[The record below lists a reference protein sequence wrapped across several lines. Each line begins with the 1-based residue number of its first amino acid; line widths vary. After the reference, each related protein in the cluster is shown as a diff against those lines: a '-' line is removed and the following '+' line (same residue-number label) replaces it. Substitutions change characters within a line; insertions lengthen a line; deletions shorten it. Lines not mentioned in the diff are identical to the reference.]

1 MQLWLEICSPDSLFG
16 VGEGRQPQAGLAGV
30 AEAGVLSSVA
40 EGNHCSA
47 QAAPAVLTPAGSRA
61 QPRLTSAVCSGSGPA
76 VPVPVQCSGQ
86 PILPFL
92 TWLCFVSSREP

>member
-92 TWLCFVSSREP
+92 T